1 LFISHSSKQSIQAL
15 AFQSWL
21 EGNGWDRDDV
31 FIDLHGIGAGD
42 RWRETLVKANVACEA
57 LLYLASPDSVASDEC
72 KREIRRAQDDRK
84 EIIVALLHHLKVDDP
99 RLASYADRQM
109 VDLSADPYDVHVEV
123 EHQGEKHVIDFNR
136 QALNS
141 IHAKLIELG
150 LAPDSFVW
158 PPKDKPEAAPY
169 PGLDALDEHSASI
182 FFGREAEVMG
192 GIRELRQIQHRG
204 SPRMLIIQAA
214 SGAGKSSFLRAGLW
228 PKLGRTAEFLPVCI
242 ARPAKGILTGQYGIG
257 HGLSSWFALHNQP
270 IAPGL
275 IHAELTKGDEV
286 AGAAALAQYL
296 MKAVAHV
303 AEERTLAATDKTDDK
318 TPVLLSPLIAIDQGE
333 ELFAAEDA
341 VESNRFLKML
351 AKLLS
356 PRHDGLAPYVL
367 VTIRADG
374 VDNLLRRIPEL
385 GIDTPQVIALPPLSP
400 AAYDDVITK
409 PAAVYTRRVR
419 RLDIEP
425 ELVRALVNDATGAD
439 ALPLLA
445 FTLQR
450 LFNDY
455 SLEQKL
461 TCQHYTAIGGIGG
474 SIDRTLAQ
482 AQRQA
487 GSGGT
492 EECLR
497 RLILPGLATW
507 DPTAC
512 AAKRLVAREADLTGR
527 DRACLAPL
535 AEALV
540 GARLLTRNRDTLEVS
555 HEALLRR
562 QPVAGWLD
570 QQKDALKLRDDVLK
584 EAAEWAQGGNKA
596 GDLVRRG
603 ERLEHANKLLG
614 DPDFKTALL
623 PASSYLSACCKMELQ
638 ANTRARRGQML
649 VMILMAGSI
658 LILLG
663 AYFWPQIV
671 GLWHKYRV
679 ERPYIAANI
688 KPYVLTSAAER
699 ALRPGDT
706 FHECRKGCPE
716 MVVVPA
722 GEFWMGSPEG
732 QGSKLGNEYPRHRVT
747 IVKHIAV
754 SKFEIA
760 AEDWQ
765 VYVSYGDGWYDRCR
779 SRSGGKGRE
788 PASGISWYDAVR
800 YAQWLSRV
808 TTGRPETYRLL
819 TEAEWEYAARAGSKD
834 FHVYSWGD
842 EIGVGNACCDGCGS
856 RWDERNAA
864 PVGSFKRNEFGLYDM
879 HGNVWEWVE
888 DCFAESYEI
897 TPRDGSA
904 ATGPPTCERVL
915 RGGSWFSKEDNLRSA
930 KRYHNAPDFRYNLA
944 GIRLAREIA
953 FERPTGDRK

>member
-1 LFISHSSKQSIQAL
+1 MPRLFISHSSKQSIQAL

-99 RLASYADRQM
+99 GLASYADRQM
-109 VDLSADPYDVHVEV
+109 VDLSADPCDVHVEV

-158 PPKDKPEAAPY
+158 PPKDKPGAAPY
-169 PGLDALDEHSASI
+169 PGLDALDESSASI

-228 PKLGRTAEFLPVCI
+228 PRLGRTAEFLPVCI

-257 HGLSSWFALHNQP
+257 HGLSRWFALHNQP

-286 AGAAALAQYL
+286 AGGSALAQYL
-296 MKAVAHV
+296 MKTVAHV
-303 AEERTLAATDKTDDK
+303 AEERMLATTDKTDDK

-351 AKLLS
+351 GKLLS

-400 AAYDDVITK
+400 VAYDDVITK
-409 PAAVYTRRVR
+409 PAAVYTRRVQ
-419 RLDIEP
+419 RLDIES

-455 SLEQKL
+455 SLEPE
-461 TCQHYTAIGGIGG
+461 
-474 SIDRTLAQ
+474 SDSR
-482 AQRQA
+482 
-487 GSGGT
+487 
-492 EECLR
+492 
-497 RLILPGLATW
+497 
-507 DPTAC
+507 
-512 AAKRLVAREADLTGR
+512 GR
-527 DRACLAPL
+527 
-535 AEALV
+535 
-540 GARLLTRNRDTLEVS
+540 
-555 HEALLRR
+555 
-562 QPVAGWLD
+562 
-570 QQKDALKLRDDVLK
+570 
-584 EAAEWAQGGNKA
+584 
-596 GDLVRRG
+596 
-603 ERLEHANKLLG
+603 
-614 DPDFKTALL
+614 
-623 PASSYLSACCKMELQ
+623 
-638 ANTRARRGQML
+638 
-649 VMILMAGSI
+649 
-658 LILLG
+658 
-663 AYFWPQIV
+663 
-671 GLWHKYRV
+671 
-679 ERPYIAANI
+679 
-688 KPYVLTSAAER
+688 
-699 ALRPGDT
+699 
-706 FHECRKGCPE
+706 
-716 MVVVPA
+716 
-722 GEFWMGSPEG
+722 
-732 QGSKLGNEYPRHRVT
+732 
-747 IVKHIAV
+747 
-754 SKFEIA
+754 
-760 AEDWQ
+760 
-765 VYVSYGDGWYDRCR
+765 
-779 SRSGGKGRE
+779 
-788 PASGISWYDAVR
+788 
-800 YAQWLSRV
+800 
-808 TTGRPETYRLL
+808 
-819 TEAEWEYAARAGSKD
+819 
-834 FHVYSWGD
+834 
-842 EIGVGNACCDGCGS
+842 
-856 RWDERNAA
+856 
-864 PVGSFKRNEFGLYDM
+864 
-879 HGNVWEWVE
+879 
-888 DCFAESYEI
+888 
-897 TPRDGSA
+897 
-904 ATGPPTCERVL
+904 
-915 RGGSWFSKEDNLRSA
+915 
-930 KRYHNAPDFRYNLA
+930 
-944 GIRLAREIA
+944 
-953 FERPTGDRK
+953 